1 MPFLQALFSSGAFMP
16 HGHCYLWEPGLVWL
30 HVVSDVSIWLAYVAI
45 STTLVILVRRV
56 RDLPFQWVYVCF
68 GVFIVS
74 CGFTHFMEVWTVWKP
89 LYWLAG
95 GIKAIT
101 AFASVGTAV
110 ILPALLPR
118 VSAFAQSVRVADEK
132 GIELETAFHD
142 LGTMYEKARELEKL
156 KTDFFAN
163 VSHELRTPLALILGP
178 TEKLLAKSS
187 GQEERRD
194 LELIA
199 RNARTLLKHVNDL
212 LDVAKLEAG
221 KMTLDYSA
229 VDAARLIR
237 RIAAH
242 FEGNARERNIEL
254 VVSAPPAAPAEIDQE
269 KLERVLLNLLSNALR
284 YASSD
289 GRVSCRLR
297 LDGGDLVV
305 EIGDS
310 GPGVRPELR
319 EAIFERFR
327 QGEGGV
333 TRQFGGTGLG
343 LAIARDFVEM
353 HRGFITV
360 GDAEEGGA
368 LFTVRFPAKAPA
380 GASVRRAALE
390 AEQPRLDEAARQS
403 LETLRTAIGAVDP
416 GEPAGQPTVLVVED
430 NPEMNRFICESL
442 SRRYR
447 TIPARDGAEGLRLA
461 SKSSPDLVLT
471 DVMMPVV
478 SGDALVRE
486 LRSRREF
493 DGIPVILLTAKADDE
508 LRVRLLREGA
518 QDYLMKPF
526 SVEELRARI
535 DNLVTMKRAR
545 DVLQSELSS
554 HLMDLEKLA
563 GDAVARKRELE
574 AALDAMRV
582 AREHAENAGQIRNRF
597 LQLVTHELKTPLTSL
612 QLQLDRLRR
621 DSESLTPRQQELV
634 ERMRRSS
641 VRLLDLIEAILE
653 QARIEAGR
661 LSIDVAPFVPADLA
675 AEIVEELKPQ
685 AEISGSTITL
695 DAPPSEPFSTDPRLF
710 RLIVANLVGNAIK
723 HGGPGTVTVAVHTV
737 DGTCRVTVGD
747 RGPGIPADKQ
757 AMIFEPFAQLESVDV
772 KHTPGVGLG
781 LALVRDIVRALGG
794 EVILE
799 SVPGRGALFVV
810 TLPART

>member
-1 MPFLQALFSSGAFMP
+1 MPFLQTLFSSGAFMP
-16 HGHCYLWEPGLVWL
+16 HGHCYLWQPGLVWL

-45 STTLVILVRRV
+45 SATLLILVRRV
-56 RDLPFQWVYVCF
+56 KDLPFQWIYLAF

-101 AFASVGTAV
+101 AFASVGTAL
-110 ILPALLPR
+110 ILPGLLPK
-118 VSAFAQSVRVADEK
+118 VSALAQSGRVADEK
-132 GIELETAFHD
+132 GIELETAFRD
-142 LGTMYEKARELEKL
+142 LGNMYEKARELEKL

-178 TEKLLAKSS
+178 TEKLLAKAV
-187 GQEERRD
+187 GKEERRD

-221 KMTLDYSA
+221 KMTLDYSP
-229 VDAARLIR
+229 VDAARLLR
-237 RIAAH
+237 RIGSH
-242 FEGNARERNIEL
+242 FEGNARERAIAFE
-254 VVSAPPAAPAEIDQE
+254 VVAPETAPAEIDRE
-269 KLERVLLNLLSNALR
+269 KLERVFLNLLSNAFR

-297 LDGGDLVV
+297 LEDRDLVV

-319 EAIFERFR
+319 EVIFERFR
-327 QGEGGV
+327 QGDGGS

-353 HRGFITV
+353 HRGSITV
-360 GDAEEGGA
+360 GEAEEGGA
-368 LFTVRFPAKAPA
+368 LFTVRLPAKAPA
-380 GASVRRAALE
+380 RATLRRLSAGDESRLE
-390 AEQPRLDEAARQS
+390 EAARQS
-403 LETLRTAIGAVDP
+403 LQTLRSAIGAMDP
-416 GEPAGQPTVLVVED
+416 VEPTGLPTVLVVED
-430 NPEMNRFICESL
+430 NAEMNRFICESL
-442 SRRYR
+442 SSRYR
-447 TIPARDGAEGLRLA
+447 TVSARDGAEGLRLA
-461 SKSSPDLVLT
+461 SESSPDLVLA
-471 DVMMPVV
+471 DVMMPVM
-478 SGDALVRE
+478 SGDLMVRE
-486 LRSRREF
+486 LRARPEF
-493 DGIPVILLTAKADDE
+493 DGIPVVLLTAKADDE
-508 LRVRLLREGA
+508 MRVRLLREGG

-535 DNLVTMKRAR
+535 DNLVSMKRAR
-545 DVLQSELSS
+545 DVLQRELAS
-554 HLMDLEKLA
+554 HFVDLEKLA
-563 GDAVARKRELE
+563 GEAVARKRELE
-574 AALDAMRV
+574 SALESMRV
-582 AREHAENAGQIRNRF
+582 AREHADHAGQIKNKF
-597 LQLVTHELKTPLTSL
+597 LQLVSHELKTPLTSL

-621 DSESLTPRQQELV
+621 DPESLTPRQQEII

-661 LSIDVAPFVPADLA
+661 LSIDVAPFVPAELA

-685 AEISGSTITL
+685 AESSGSTITL
-695 DAPPSEPFSTDPRLF
+695 DAPPSGPFATDPRLF
-710 RLIVANLVGNAIK
+710 RLILANLLGNAIK
-723 HGGPGTVTVAVHTV
+723 HGGPGAIAVAVHTFN
-737 DGTCRVTVGD
+737 GTCRLTVGD
-747 RGPGIPADKQ
+747 RGPGIPAEKQ
-757 AMIFEPFAQLESVDV
+757 AEIFEPFAQLENVDV

-794 EVILE
+794 EVTLV
-799 SVPGRGALFVV
+799 SSPGKGSMFVV

>member
-45 STTLVILVRRV
+45 SATLVILVRRV

-68 GVFIVS
+68 GIFIIS
-74 CGFTHFMEVWTVWKP
+74 CGFTHFMEVWTVWTP

-110 ILPALLPR
+110 ILPALLPK
-118 VSAFAQSVRVADEK
+118 VSALAQSVRVADEK

-178 TEKLLAKSS
+178 TEKLLVKASDKD
-187 GQEERRD
+187 ERRD

-237 RIAAH
+237 RIASH
-242 FEGNARERNIEL
+242 FEGSARERKIEL
-254 VVSAPPAAPAEIDQE
+254 VVAAPPAAPAEIDQE
-269 KLERVLLNLLSNALR
+269 KLERVFLNLLSNAVR

-289 GRVSCRLR
+289 GRVSCRLKV
-297 LDGGDLVV
+297 DEGDLVF
-305 EIGDS
+305 EFGDS
-310 GPGVRPELR
+310 GPGVRPEMR

-327 QGEGGV
+327 QGDGGV

-368 LFTVRFPAKAPA
+368 LFTVRLPAKAPE
-380 GASVRRAALE
+380 GAAVRRAAPE
-390 AEQPRLDEAARQS
+390 EEPRLEEAARQS
-403 LETLRTAIGAVDP
+403 LEGLRTAIGAVEE
-416 GEPAGQPTVLVVED
+416 GEPTGQPTVLVVED

-447 TIPARDGAEGLRLA
+447 TVPARDGAEGLRLA
-461 SKSSPDLVLT
+461 AKNMPDLVVA

-478 SGDALVRE
+478 SGDVMVRE

-493 DGIPVILLTAKADDE
+493 DGTPVILLTAKADDE

-526 SVEELRARI
+526 SVEELRARV

-545 DVLQSELSS
+545 DVLKRELSS
-554 HLMDLEKLA
+554 HLVDLEKLA
-563 GDAVARKRELE
+563 GEAVARKRELE
-574 AALDAMRV
+574 SAFEAMRV

-597 LQLVTHELKTPLTSL
+597 LQLVSHELKTPLTSL

-621 DSESLTPRQQELV
+621 DSETLTPRQQELV

-661 LSIDVAPFVPADLA
+661 LSIDVTPFVPGEMA

-695 DAPPSEPFSTDPRLF
+695 DAPPSAPFRSDPRLF
-710 RLIVANLVGNAIK
+710 RLILANLLGNAIK
-723 HGGPGTVTVAVHTV
+723 HGGPGAITVAVHTD
-737 DGTCRVTVGD
+737 DGICRVTVGD
-747 RGPGIPADKQ
+747 RGPGIPADKH
-757 AMIFEPFAQLESVDV
+757 AAIFEPFAQLESVDV

-810 TLPART
+810 TLPAQA

>member
-1 MPFLQALFSSGAFMP
+1 MPFLQAVFSSGAFMP

-45 STTLVILVRRV
+45 SATLLILVRRV
-56 RDLPFQWVYVCF
+56 RDLPFQWIYIAF

-89 LYWLAG
+89 LYWLSG

-110 ILPALLPR
+110 ILPALLPK
-118 VSAFAQSVRVADEK
+118 VSALAQSVRVADEK

-142 LGTMYEKARELEKL
+142 LGSMYEKARELEKL

-178 TEKLLAKSS
+178 TEKLLATAVGK
-187 GQEERRD
+187 EERRD

-212 LDVAKLEAG
+212 LEVAKLEAG
-221 KMTLDYSA
+221 KVTLDYSA

-237 RIAAH
+237 RIASH
-242 FEGNARERNIEL
+242 FEGNARERSIEFEL
-254 VVSAPPAAPAEIDQE
+254 STPETAPVEIDQE
-269 KLERVLLNLLSNALR
+269 KLDRVFLNLFSNAFR

-289 GRVSCRLR
+289 GKVSCRVR
-297 LDGGDLVV
+297 LDDGNFVV

-319 EAIFERFR
+319 KVIFERFR
-327 QGEGGV
+327 QGDGGS

-353 HRGFITV
+353 HGGFIGV

-368 LFTVRFPAKAPA
+368 LFTVRVPAKAPA
-380 GASVRRAALE
+380 GAVVRRMAPGEE
-390 AEQPRLDEAARQS
+390 ARLAEAARQS
-403 LETLRTAIGAVDP
+403 LETLRTAVGAA
-416 GEPAGQPTVLVVED
+416 EPSESSELPTVLVVED
-430 NPEMNRFICESL
+430 NPEMNRFICENL
-442 SRRYR
+442 SKRYR
-447 TIPARDGAEGLRLA
+447 AVPARDGAEGLRLA
-461 SKSSPDLVLT
+461 ADVSPDLVLA
-471 DVMMPVV
+471 DVMMPIV
-478 SGDALVRE
+478 SGDAMVRE
-486 LRSRREF
+486 MRARREF
-493 DGIPVILLTAKADDE
+493 DGVPVILLTAKADDE
-508 LRVRLLREGA
+508 LRLRLLREGA

-545 DVLQSELSS
+545 DVLRRELAS
-554 HLMDLEKLA
+554 HVVDLEKLA
-563 GDAVARKRELE
+563 GEAVARKRELE
-574 AALDAMRV
+574 SALESMRV

-597 LQLVTHELKTPLTSL
+597 LQLVSHELKTPLTSL
-612 QLQLDRLRR
+612 QLQLDGLRR
-621 DSESLTPRQQELV
+621 DSESLTPRQRDLV

-661 LSIDVAPFVPADLA
+661 LSIQVAPFVPAELA

-685 AEISGSTITL
+685 AESSGSTITL
-695 DAPPSEPFSTDPRLF
+695 DAPSSRPFPTDPRLF
-710 RLIVANLVGNAIK
+710 RLILANLLGNAIK
-723 HGGPGTVTVAVHTV
+723 HGGPGAITVAVHTE
-737 DGTCRVTVGD
+737 DGTCRLTVGD
-747 RGPGIPADKQ
+747 RGPGIPAEKQ
-757 AMIFEPFAQLESVDV
+757 AMIFEPFAQLESVDA

-810 TLPART
+810 TLPARI